1 MVEICWAFYVV
12 NDNRQVNS
20 KVLQVMHCMICHRK
34 DVPLIAKTKLR
45 KGVIS
50 YLKTNGI
57 VIFKNYVDV
66 EHTLIAKKFEEEVS
80 SPMKS
85 GLEKQLTKKRP
96 NVSTNEIFEIFSTKD
111 HFKNDDV
118 EQK

>member
-1 MVEICWAFYVV
+1 
-12 NDNRQVNS
+12 
-20 KVLQVMHCMICHRK
+20 MICHRK
-34 DVPLIAKTKLR
+34 YVPFITKIKVR

-80 SPMKS
+80 NPMRS

-111 HFKNDDV
+111 HFKKDDV
-118 EQK
+118 